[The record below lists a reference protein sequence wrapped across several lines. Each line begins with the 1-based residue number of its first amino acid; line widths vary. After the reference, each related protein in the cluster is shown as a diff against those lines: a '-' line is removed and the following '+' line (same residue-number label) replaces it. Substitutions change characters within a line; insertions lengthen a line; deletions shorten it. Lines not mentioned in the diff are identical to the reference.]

1 MTKHALIMT
10 SDFGVEEP
18 ELLSPR
24 DALTRAG
31 IDVTVAS
38 TSGGTIQTVKG
49 DKEPASIVQADTAT
63 GAVNADDYDLVVIP
77 GGTVNADHVRMDK
90 DAQKIVQAFAA
101 SHRPV
106 GAICHGPW
114 LLIDAGVAEGKTLT
128 SYASV
133 RTDLVNAGA
142 SWVDEQ
148 VFRCPG
154 NDWVLI
160 TSRNPGDLEAFDDAL
175 IKEIS

>member
-90 DAQKIVQAFAA
+90 EYTENRSGLRGKPPPRWNNLSRAMAA
-101 SHRPV
+101 
-106 GAICHGPW
+106 
-114 LLIDAGVAEGKTLT
+114 
-128 SYASV
+128 
-133 RTDLVNAGA
+133 
-142 SWVDEQ
+142 
-148 VFRCPG
+148 
-154 NDWVLI
+154 
-160 TSRNPGDLEAFDDAL
+160 
-175 IKEIS
+175 